1 MAIDRH
7 FFQSVGAYDPGM
19 LLWGAEQIELSI
31 RVKRNLF
38 YYQSFHLIHMLT
50 RGREVTDCRCFSS
63 EVSFFSDAL
72 TE

>member
-38 YYQSFHLIHMLT
+38 PLSSFFLNPLIHLLT
-50 RGREVTDCRCFSS
+50 RDGEVTDCSCFS
-63 EVSFFSDAL
+63 L
-72 TE
+72 